1 VAVRRILTVSVDDI
15 VMREVSGVELVIY
28 ALVAGGLPLFIGIP
42 VAISVLRDSGEIET
56 AVCAE

>member
-1 VAVRRILTVSVDDI
+1 VSVDDI

>member
-1 VAVRRILTVSVDDI
+1 VAVRRILAVSVDDI
-15 VMREVSGVELVIY
+15 VMGEVSGVELVIY